1 MKWIYR
7 VFFIAAVALI
17 PLVSHAYSVNIY
29 PSEVIPGDLFLLT
42 MPGDAG
48 SPAEA
53 KFRSDTIQ
61 FFPAGGGRL
70 IALVPVDVNTPPD
83 KYTVSVTRGGETRT
97 LNLTVK
103 THKFK
108 TVKLTLP
115 EGKVTLIPENQK
127 RAVKEA
133 LLLNKIWPE
142 QTSKAWSGKFT
153 DPTKTEVSQIF
164 GVKRIMNEK
173 KTSVHR
179 GMDFRGK
186 TGTPVR
192 AINSGSVVLTD
203 DLFYGGNTL
212 IVDHG
217 MGLYSVYMHL
227 SKFTV
232 SKGDRISKGRIIG
245 LIGSSGRA
253 TGPHLHMSVKLN
265 GVSVNPES
273 LFKLKLTAVGGTF

>member
-1 MKWIYR
+1 MKWLYR
-7 VFFIAAVALI
+7 TLFTVAVALLLFTS
-17 PLVSHAYSVNIY
+17 PHAYAVDIY
-29 PSEVIPGDLFLLT
+29 PTEVIPGDVFLLT
-42 MPGDAG
+42 MQGDAG
-48 SPAEA
+48 SSAKAE
-53 KFRSDTIQ
+53 FRGKSIK
-61 FFPAGGGRL
+61 FFPADGDLL
-70 IALVPVDVNTPPD
+70 IALVPVDVNTPAD
-83 KYTVSVTRGGETRT
+83 QYTVSVAQGDNTHT

-115 EGKVTLIPENQK
+115 KGKVTLNPENQK

-133 LLLNKIWPE
+133 GLLNKIWPE
-142 QTSKAWSGKFT
+142 QTPKAWGRGFT
-153 DPTKTEVSQIF
+153 DPTGTEVSEVY

-186 TGTPVR
+186 TGTPVMS
-192 AINSGSVVLTD
+192 INSGSVVLTD

-227 SKFTV
+227 SKFKASKGDEV
-232 SKGDRISKGRIIG
+232 SKGQVVG
-245 LIGSSGRA
+245 LIGTSGRV

-273 LFKLKLTAVGGTF
+273 LFKLKF

>member
-1 MKWIYR
+1 MKWFYR
-7 VFFIAAVALI
+7 AFFITALAMLSIVSSSAYAVD
-17 PLVSHAYSVNIY
+17 IY
-29 PSEVIPGDLFLLT
+29 PSEVIPGDIFLLT
-42 MPGDAG
+42 VQGDAG
-48 SPAEA
+48 SSIEGEFRGKKI
-53 KFRSDTIQ
+53 KFFSSAR
-61 FFPAGGGRL
+61 GL
-70 IALVPVDVNTPPD
+70 YIALVPVDINTPPD
-83 KYTVSVTRGGETRT
+83 KYPVSITQGGETRT
-97 LNLTVK
+97 LSLTVK

-115 EGKVTLIPENQK
+115 EGKVTLSEENQK

-133 LLLNKIWPE
+133 GLLNKIWPE
-142 QTSKAWSGKFT
+142 QTHKAWGERFT
-153 DPTKTEVSQIF
+153 DPTGTEVSEVY

-186 TGTPVR
+186 TGTPIM
-192 AINSGSVVLTD
+192 AINSGAVVLTD

-227 SKFTV
+227 SKFKASKGDKV
-232 SKGDRISKGRIIG
+232 SKGQVVG

-273 LFKLKLTAVGGTF
+273 LFKLEF